1 MMGNALAKDAY
12 GLAPLI
18 SCEITC
24 EFCLDIKE
32 ESEDL
37 LEQNYWIC
45 WNISLPTEK
54 LKNHLYWVRQ

>member
-1 MMGNALAKDAY
+1 MGNVLAKDAY

-24 EFCLDIKE
+24 ETWKE

-37 LEQNYWIC
+37 LERDSWIC
-45 WNISLPTEK
+45 GNFSLSSE
-54 LKNHLYWVRQ
+54 